1 MTHPSHTEGQ
11 KEQCACPDGSVVG
24 DVCLSQASC
33 VAGIS
38 GYRAGIFSWIFSYVV
53 LLASL
58 VVDLFVW
65 YDPRFVLMNVPGG
78 LPVDALPAVGLPV
91 DALLA
96 DGLPAVD
103 LPAVGLPAVDL
114 LAVGLPAVGLLAV
127 GLPAV
132 DLADGL
138 LADGLHV
145 VGFPVDGLP
154 AVGLP
159 VDALLA
165 DGLQRRR
172 H

>member
-96 DGLPAVD
+96 
-103 LPAVGLPAVDL
+103 VGLPVDAL
-114 LAVGLPAVGLLAV
+114 LAVGLPAVGFPVDALLADGLPAV

-132 DLADGL
+132 GL
-138 LADGLHV
+138 PA
-145 VGFPVDGLP
+145 VGFPVDALP